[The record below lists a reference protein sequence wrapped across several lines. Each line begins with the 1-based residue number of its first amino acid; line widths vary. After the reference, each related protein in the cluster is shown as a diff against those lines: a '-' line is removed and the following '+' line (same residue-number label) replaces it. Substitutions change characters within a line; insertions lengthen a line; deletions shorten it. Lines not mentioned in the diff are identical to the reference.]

1 MKRDILQNGKKEY
14 KLHPK
19 LILKYLQKLILKIE
33 NQRLIK
39 YLNGLS
45 LQFMVSLS
53 QNIIGLISK
62 IRSFIEMKDKISGK
76 EWEKSTPVLSDKNK
90 ESRLLI
96 FLKITMKLLCAKNW
110 EKFKNKFR
118 TSKKSHKFTLLPIK
132 LPKTQGIYKN

>member
-19 LILKYLQKLILKIE
+19 LIPKYLQKLILKIE
-33 NQRLIK
+33 NQRLIR

-62 IRSFIEMKDKISGK
+62 IRSFIEMKDKILGK

-96 FLKITMKLLCAKNW
+96 FLKITMRLLCAKN
-110 EKFKNKFR
+110 
-118 TSKKSHKFTLLPIK
+118 
-132 LPKTQGIYKN
+132 